1 MADAIQQAR
10 AVGGIPSPDGPGVVV
25 DLSANGAGAH
35 PETKDAGALNLYQSG
50 GWLPSDV
57 ASVVRLLERIYAE
70 MLSTQLV
77 RRGYVDQLIPLQA
90 GIEQTTCLDARPYGY
105 TQVAI
110 SATTAAN
117 VELVREGVALAVVL
131 TPGRFATIQQPNG
144 TKIRLKA
151 GDPQITATFRYSDQ
165 IFGSVAP

>member
-1 MADAIQQAR
+1 MANETQQAR

-25 DLSANGAGAH
+25 DTGRDIEGTDGATL
-35 PETKDAGALNLYQSG
+35 PTYQAG

-57 ASVVRLLERIYAE
+57 ASVVRLLERLYAHL
-70 MLSTQLV
+70 LSPNAQLV
-77 RRGYVDQLIPLQA
+77 RRSYTDQIVPLQA
-90 GIEQTTCLDARPYGY
+90 GIDQEWPLDARPYGY

-117 VELVREGVALAVVL
+117 IELYREGVVFSFAL
-131 TPGRFATIQQPNG
+131 TPGHFTTIQQPAG

-151 GDPQITATFRYSDQ
+151 GDSPITATFRYSDQ
-165 IFGSVAP
+165 VFGTVQP

>member
-1 MADAIQQAR
+1 MANETQQAK
-10 AVGGIPSPDGPGVVV
+10 AVGGIATNGGPGAIV
-25 DLSANGAGAH
+25 DIPTSTRTYEA
-35 PETKDAGALNLYQSG
+35 G

-57 ASVVRLLERIYAE
+57 ASVVRILERMYAH

-77 RRGYVDQLIPLQA
+77 RRGYVDQIVPLQA
-90 GIEQTTCLDARPYGY
+90 GIDQETCLDARPYGY

-117 VELVREGVALAVVL
+117 VELFREGVALAVVL
-131 TPGRFATIQQPNG
+131 TPGRFTTIQQPQG

-151 GDPQITATFRYSDQ
+151 GDPAITATFRYSDQ
-165 IFGSVAP
+165 IFGSVLP